1 MPAWPLVAW
10 CERAGDFCCFLLDR
24 IRDLAQTAAS
34 FLDEPGKRLADFKRL
49 KGEKAMRTALG

>member
-24 IRDLAQTAAS
+24 IPDLAQTAAS
-34 FLDEPGKRLADFKRL
+34 FRDEPGKRLADFKRL